1 MVDSNFLFDKIVNG
15 NANHS
20 YQAIQLMKLDTIAFY
35 DKFLNWI
42 KEEFDLYL
50 MNESLS
56 ESLLVYFPN
65 GCFSVKNISKTEPF
79 VIVEVKIVSK
89 TLDCGTKTANQITAV
104 INLFHKALDNHKK

>member
-1 MVDSNFLFDKIVNG
+1 MEDSNFLFDKIVNG
-15 NANHS
+15 NANYS
-20 YQAIQLMKLDTIAFY
+20 YQASQLIKLDTFDFY

-42 KEEFDLYL
+42 KGEFDLYL

-65 GCFSVKNISKTEPF
+65 GFFSIKNISKTEPF

-104 INLFHKALDNHKK
+104 LNLFHKALDNQN

>member
-42 KEEFDLYL
+42 AGEFDLNL
-50 MNESLS
+50 MGMTDSQ
-56 ESLLVYFPN
+56 SLLVYFPN
-65 GCFSVKNISKTEPF
+65 GFFSVKNISKNESF
-79 VIVEVKIVSK
+79 IMMEVKIESK
-89 TLDCGTKTANQITAV
+89 TLDCGTKIANQITAV
-104 INLFHKALDNHKK
+104 INLFHKGLNNQS